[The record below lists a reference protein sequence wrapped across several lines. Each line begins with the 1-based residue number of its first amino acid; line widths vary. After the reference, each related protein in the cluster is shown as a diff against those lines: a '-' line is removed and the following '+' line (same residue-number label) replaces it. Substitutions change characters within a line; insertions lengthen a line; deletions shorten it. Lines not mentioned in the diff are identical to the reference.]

1 MPPTCGFGTSERL
14 FSFLSN
20 KPMRECVIFP
30 LMRPEEGVLLEKA
43 PTMVENRNVV
53 MAKKEENKEG
63 KK

>member
-30 LMRPEEGVLLEKA
+30 LMRPEEGDFLERN
-43 PTMVENRNVV
+43 PTV
-53 MAKKEENKEG
+53 AKNQENKKDKED